1 MKKKEL
7 KALGQEILDY
17 AVSKGFQYPKNR
29 KHFNNVF
36 GRQDYY
42 DGEYEY
48 EYDAILEF
56 DYHPDR
62 SVEFGVGE
70 EDGQL
75 EHFWDYK
82 DYDSADADEATF
94 TGCITFYD
102 EIPDGKIYPAKPD
115 DDEVDENYFEEYTGE
130 DDNEWNYYVELPVLS
145 VIDYLPGSVN
155 LNAEYVGFEL
165 IPQNKEFILTVID
178 KFVENVG
185 KYQKAIK
192 NCMVT
197 DKLVEIGKDF
207 K

>member
-1 MKKKEL
+1 MTKKEL
-7 KALGQEILDY
+7 KALAQEILDY

-36 GRQDYY
+36 GLQDYF
-42 DGEYEY
+42 DGKY
-48 EYDAILEF
+48 EYDAFLEF
-56 DYHPDR
+56 DYNVDR
-62 SVEFGVGE
+62 SKEFGVGE
-70 EDGQL
+70 KDGQL
-75 EHFWDYK
+75 GYFWGYK
-82 DYDSADADEATF
+82 DYGQMATDEAAF
-94 TGCITFYD
+94 TACITFYD
-102 EIPDGKIYPAKPD
+102 EIPDELSIYPVKPD
-115 DDEVDENYFEEYTGE
+115 DDEVDEDYTGE
-130 DDNEWNYYVELPVLS
+130 DDSECKYYVELPVLS

-178 KFVENVG
+178 KFAENVG